1 MKTASHNTLIKTI
14 CILLIVLTSASLV
27 EAYPPDN
34 AAVLY
39 YKAFLVMKE
48 PSKDVKEM
56 FNDLRDGRI
65 KSNDEI
71 RQCFKENRHAI
82 ELLETA
88 AEIPNCDW
96 GRDDSKGF
104 DLLLPELGKIRQMA
118 FLLDAKAKILSE
130 NGEYKAALNKCLTL
144 HKMARHVGDDLL
156 ISYLVSAALNTMA
169 NKRIEDF
176 LSRMPDDLETLAWLK
191 NRIVGISSNV
201 TSVKTAMNREKEICL
216 HNIQKDKIDELLETM
231 GDEELNNTA
240 GADAIEKVRKGDD
253 KFFRDSRSYYANV
266 MSDMIVALDLPYPQS
281 HKILEQ
287 LYDRIEKEA
296 KENPVAITTAIL
308 MPAVARVHT
317 LGIKNL
323 TFFNAIT
330 VAIDM
335 YIVKAKTGRLP
346 DTLPAGL
353 PRDLF
358 SGKDF
363 EYEKTKDGFILR
375 CRGKDLDKDEIFKYE
390 FKIPK

>member
-1 MKTASHNTLIKTI
+1 MKTANHKIVIKTM

-39 YKAFLVMKE
+39 YKAFMVMKE

-56 FNDLRDGRI
+56 FTALREGKI

-71 RQCFKENRHAI
+71 RQCFEENRHAI

-104 DLLLPELGKIRQMA
+104 DLLLPELGKIRLMA
-118 FLLDAKAKILSE
+118 
-130 NGEYKAALNKCLTL
+130 KCLTI

-156 ISYLVSAALNTMA
+156 ISYLVSAALNNLA

-201 TSVKTAMNREKEICL
+201 TSIKAAVNREKEIGMNEIRKEKADAIL
-216 HNIQKDKIDELLETM
+216 KAL
-231 GDEELNNTA
+231 GDDVLNDSSNA
-240 GADAIEKVRKGDD
+240 GAIEKVRKGDD
-253 KFFRDSRSYYANV
+253 KFFRDSRSYYADV
-266 MSDMIVALDLPYPQS
+266 MSDAIVALDLPYLQS

-287 LYDRIEKEA
+287 LNDRIQKEV
-296 KENPVAITTAIL
+296 KENPAAIL
-308 MPAVARVHT
+308 TAMLTPAIARVCT
-317 LGIKNL
+317 LGTKNT
-323 TFFNAIT
+323 TFFNAIKAA
-330 VAIDM
+330 VDI
-335 YIVKAKTGRLP
+335 YIIKAKTGQLP
-346 DTLPAGL
+346 EKLPTGL
-353 PRDLF
+353 PQDLF

-363 EYEKTKDGFILR
+363 EYERSKDGFILR
-375 CRGKDLDKDEIFKYE
+375 CRGKDLDKDEINQYE
-390 FKIPK
+390 FKVPK